1 MLLESIRVF
10 MRAWVFLLCVCLFYS
25 GLVQAQTPPPTS
37 TLSPMEQIDLD
48 ATRILAG
55 YTATAEAFP
64 IAPEDTEDFAAVT
77 FSIAI
82 CSMLLVLI
90 PLGFGLWRMNR
101 SHP

>member
-1 MLLESIRVF
+1 
-10 MRAWVFLLCVCLFYS
+10 MRAWILLLCFCLIYS
-25 GLVQAQTPPPTS
+25 GLVQAQTSPPLTS

-64 IAPEDTEDFAAVT
+64 IAPEDTEGFAAVA
-77 FSIAI
+77 FGVAI

-101 SHP
+101 PRP